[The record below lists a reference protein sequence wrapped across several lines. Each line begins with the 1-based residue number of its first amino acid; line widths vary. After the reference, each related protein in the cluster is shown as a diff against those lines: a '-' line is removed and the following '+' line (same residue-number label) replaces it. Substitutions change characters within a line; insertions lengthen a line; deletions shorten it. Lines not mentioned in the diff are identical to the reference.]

1 MKMNHFRWIT
11 CLALLFCGNGV
22 VLGQKEAA
30 VWYFGQYAGLDF
42 GSGEPVALFD
52 GLVNTV
58 EGCDAYSDSDGNL
71 LFYTDGITVWD
82 RNHMRMEGGRGLA
95 GSPSTSQAA
104 IVVPQPGSETIF
116 YIFTPDDALAYAG
129 GLAGSTPNGLNYS
142 VVDMTRNGGL
152 GAVVRRNVPL
162 LDSASENITAVRN
175 FEEDFYWVVTHRRDR
190 FFAYKLTASGLEPDP
205 VVSLLGP
212 DTRLPANFRGCAK
225 ISPDGTRLAIAHT
238 IVEPEIESQLYLY
251 DFDAGTGR
259 VSNPRALGGDLLF
272 YGVEF
277 SPDSSKL
284 YATGTLIGAETSDL
298 FLESEIVEILQ
309 FNLASADI
317 PASRY
322 QVHRFERP
330 IQGFLGGSIQLA
342 VDRKIYHSMPGGELS
357 VIRNPE
363 AAGNAC
369 DFRPFDTDLGGP
381 AATYGLPQFIQ
392 SYFETVVEVEPLCYG
407 STALFTPDA
416 ATDIAAIS
424 WDFGD
429 PASGSQNFSDQIVP
443 GHQYSSP
450 GVYEVRFEVTYNNG
464 TRREF
469 LQFVEIADVPDPPA
483 TVELLQCDIDGNDDG
498 LAEFNLG
505 EALPMLQGGN
515 PEINAF
521 YYLSREDAEANRN
534 PLNPVGFVNTFP
546 DQVVY
551 ARVFETPDCFRISEI
566 HLRTRFLEI
575 PEAAVMT
582 LCQATSGESTAG
594 LKREEMEAFI
604 SGMYGDTGNLTLH
617 ASAADALLDQRAFF
631 NYNIR
636 FQPGSPRE
644 VWFRIEDGGQCGQ
657 IGSVRVD
664 FVNPPELDG
673 IIEVPYCD
681 TPVVLEAPE
690 VFSEYLWE
698 DGSSGRVRTVD
709 APGSYSVALRVGE
722 CERVQEFRVLPPET
736 LEITELIIS
745 DFRQVNSIRV
755 VVGGSESAVSY
766 SLDGGLNFQES
777 PYFGGLEP
785 GVYELLV
792 QGTCQTVSR
801 EVIVGGLPNFFSP
814 NGDGKNDFWEFHNA
828 AYFGPYQLEIYDRF
842 GNLVGQL
849 SDSDPGWDGNRLGSP
864 LPASDY
870 WYRLRLDAGREVKGH
885 FALIR

>member
-1 MKMNHFRWIT
+1 MNMNRSRWIT
-11 CLALLFCGNGV
+11 CLALFFYGFGI

-42 GSGEPVALFD
+42 SSGEPVALFD

-58 EGCDAYSDSDGNL
+58 EGCDAYSDADGNL
-71 LFYTDGITVWD
+71 LFYTDGISVWD
-82 RNHMRMEGGRGLA
+82 RNHQQMDGGNGLA

-104 IVVPQPGSETIF
+104 VVVPLPGSETIF

-142 VVDMTRNGGL
+142 VVDMSRNGGL

-162 LDSASENITAVRN
+162 LASASENITAVRN
-175 FEEDFYWVVTHRRDR
+175 QGDDFYWVVTHRRDR
-190 FFAYKLTASGLEPDP
+190 FFAYRLTASGLDPDP
-205 VVSLLGP
+205 VVTLLGP

-238 IVEPEIESQLYLY
+238 IVEPGIESQLFLY

-259 VSNPRALGGDLLF
+259 VANPRALGGDLLF

-284 YATGTLIGAETSDL
+284 YATGTLIGGETSDL
-298 FLESEIVEILQ
+298 FLETEIVEILQ
-309 FNLASADI
+309 FNLTTADI

-322 QVHRFERP
+322 RVHRFERP
-330 IQGFLGGSIQLA
+330 IQGFIGGSIQLA
-342 VDRKIYHSMPGGELS
+342 VDRRIYHSMPGRELS

-369 DFRPFDTDLGGP
+369 DFRPFDTNLGGP

-392 SYFETVVEVEPLCYG
+392 SYFETVVEVEPLCFG
-407 STALFTPDA
+407 STAQFTPDGA
-416 ATDIAAIS
+416 GDIAAIS

-429 PASGSQNFSDQIVP
+429 PASGSRNFSDQILP

-450 GVYEVRFEVTYNNG
+450 GVYEVRFDVTYRNG

-483 TVELLQCDIDGNDDG
+483 TVELLQCDIDGDDDG

-505 EALPMLQGGN
+505 EALPALQGGN

-521 YYLSREDAEANRN
+521 YYLSREDAEINRN
-534 PLNPVGFVNTFP
+534 PLNPVGFANTIP

-566 HLRTRFLEI
+566 ELQTRFLEI

-582 LCQATSGESTAG
+582 VCQVTSGESTAG
-594 LKREEMEAFI
+594 LKREEMEAFL
-604 SGMYGDTGNLTLH
+604 SGLYGASGNLTLH
-617 ASAADALLDQRAFF
+617 ATRSDALLSQRAFF

-636 FQPGSPRE
+636 FQPGSPRV
-644 VWFRIEDGGQCGQ
+644 VWFRIEDGGGCGQ
-657 IGSVRVD
+657 IGSVQVH
-664 FVNPPELDG
+664 FVTPPDLDG
-673 IIEVPYCD
+673 FVEMSYCNS
-681 TPVVLEAPE
+681 PVVLEAPE
-690 VFSEYLWE
+690 VFSEYLWD
-698 DGSSGRVRTVD
+698 DGSTGRVRTVD

-722 CERVQEFRVLPPET
+722 CEQVQEFRVLPPQT
-736 LEITELIIS
+736 LQISEVIVS
-745 DFRQVNSIRV
+745 DFRQVNSVRV
-755 VVGGSESAVSY
+755 MVGGSESAVSF

-777 PYFGGLEP
+777 PFFGGLKP
-785 GVYELLV
+785 GVYELVV
-792 QGTCQTVSR
+792 QGTCQTLSR
-801 EVIVGGLPNFFSP
+801 EIAVGGLPNFFTP
-814 NGDGKNDFWEFHNA
+814 NGDGKNDRWEFHNA
-828 AYFGPYQLEIYDRF
+828 AYFGPYQLQIYDRF
-842 GNLVGQL
+842 GNLVGQM
-849 SDSDPGWDGNRLGSP
+849 SDSDPGWDGNRMGSP

-870 WYRLRLDAGREVKGH
+870 WYRLHLETGREVTGH